1 MNILDTIL
9 NAQNG
14 GTVRQIGQMV
24 GLEKEQTTTALAALL
39 PALAAGFQRNIQGA
53 GGVGALTAA
62 LAQGNHGRYL
72 ETPSTLGEASSIAD
86 GNGILSHVFGSKD
99 VSRQVAARASTQTGI
114 DPVILKKMLPIAA
127 ALMMGTLA
135 RQTQGGGSASAA
147 PATGSADF
155 LSMLTPLMDA
165 NRDGS
170 MLDDVTG
177 MLGRFFRSSH

>member
-24 GLEKEQTTTALAALL
+24 GLEKDQTTTALAALL
-39 PALAAGFQRNIQGA
+39 PALAAGFQRNIQGPDGA
-53 GGVGALTAA
+53 GALTAA

-72 ETPSTLGEASSIAD
+72 ETPSMLGEASSVAD

-114 DPVILKKMLPIAA
+114 DPAILKKMLPLAA
-127 ALMMGTLA
+127 ALMMGTMS
-135 RQTQGGGSASAA
+135 RQTQRVGAGSAAS
-147 PATGSADF
+147 ATGTQDF

-177 MLGRFFRSSH
+177 MLGRFFRA

>member
-1 MNILDTIL
+1 MDILNTIL

-14 GTVRQIGQMV
+14 GAVRQIGQMV
-24 GLEKEQTTTALAALL
+24 GLEKEQTTTALEALL
-39 PALAAGFQRNIQGA
+39 PALAAGFQRNLQGVD
-53 GGVGALTAA
+53 GVGALTTA

-114 DPVILKKMLPIAA
+114 DPAILKKLLPIAA
-127 ALMMGTLA
+127 ALMMGTLS
-135 RQTQGGGSASAA
+135 RQTQGAGASQAA
-147 PATGSADF
+147 ATSGTDF

-177 MLGRFFRSSH
+177 MLGRFFRA

>member
-24 GLEKEQTTTALAALL
+24 GLEKDQTTTALAALL
-39 PALAAGFQRNIQGA
+39 PALAAGFQRNLQGS
-53 GGVGALTAA
+53 GGAGALTAA

-72 ETPSTLGEASSIAD
+72 ETPSVLGDASSLAD

-99 VSRQVAARASTQTGI
+99 VSRQVAARAATQTGI
-114 DPVILKKMLPIAA
+114 DPAILKKMLPLAA
-127 ALMMGTLA
+127 ALMMGSFA
-135 RQTQGGGSASAA
+135 RQQSAGAAPVGASAA
-147 PATGSADF
+147 SGSDF
-155 LSMLTPLMDA
+155 MSMLTPLMDA

-177 MLGRFFRSSH
+177 MLGRFFRGSH